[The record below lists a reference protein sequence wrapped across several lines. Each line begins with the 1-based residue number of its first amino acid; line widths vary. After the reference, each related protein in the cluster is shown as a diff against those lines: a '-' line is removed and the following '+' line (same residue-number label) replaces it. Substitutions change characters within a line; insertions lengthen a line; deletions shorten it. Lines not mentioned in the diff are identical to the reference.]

1 MSPILLKI
9 IINFRN
15 SDVARNP
22 FDCAGSQGVWS
33 DRWVRDRDHVRSY
46 YRILRR
52 HERRH
57 FYRPRRR
64 RLSVAPV
71 TAAVTAS
78 ALDHRILKC
87 SLSPERLA
95 VQAGTGAPAD
105 REASMRANYSRQA
118 ATTPKAARFNAR
130 PLTGRQTSSL
140 TCSAEDFSTKAP
152 NRTSSRRPCFQ
163 SKAA

>member
-1 MSPILLKI
+1 MNISQPEHGENGESVAVVNQSLQHPSIYGTVLAIVLLKI
-9 IINFRN
+9 IINFSI
-15 SDVARNP
+15 SDVVRNP

-46 YRILRR
+46 HRILRR

-78 ALDHRILKC
+78 VQSSHRIVEC

-95 VQAGTGAPAD
+95 EQAGTGARAD
-105 REASMRANYSRQA
+105 REASIRTDDSRQA
-118 ATTPKAARFNAR
+118 A
-130 PLTGRQTSSL
+130 
-140 TCSAEDFSTKAP
+140 KAP
-152 NRTSSRRPCFQ
+152 
-163 SKAA
+163 